1 VGVALSCAV
10 DNIYRVLRV
19 ATDQEISDGLAFYP
33 GANGLCRL
41 LANLSSPF
49 YLTPHKVAGA
59 YAALSPLNTWDTNVA
74 NVLDVIRLGR
84 HARVNTTST
93 CLRKAVDVL
102 GSRTP
107 DDIPAILGGRKI
119 TNFYL
124 AMAFPDNRDPVPV
137 DRHLVCAALGLKITD
152 NVTLSRLIA
161 NKTNTRKIEEAYQEA
176 GVAEGVGNR
185 LASVV
190 WFVQR
195 RLSRGQLGIVN

>member
-1 VGVALSCAV
+1 MTLAL

-74 NVLDVIRLGR
+74 NVLDMIRVGER
-84 HARVNTTST
+84 AKVNTTDI
-93 CLRKAVDVL
+93 CKQKALMVLR
-102 GSRTP
+102 SINR
-107 DDIPAILGGRKI
+107 DDIPLILHGRKI

-124 AMAFPDNRDPVPV
+124 AMAFPDDRDPVPV

-152 NVTLSRLIA
+152 NVSLSRLIA
-161 NKTNTRKIEEAYQEA
+161 NKTNTRRIEEAYQEA